1 MLGERLS
8 EISVNKR
15 KRKTVKINLLHI
27 LEERHSLLGDEGSCS
42 DLSANLCEIEDSEA
56 EEPPAVP
63 PPPARHT
70 DV

>member
-1 MLGERLS
+1 MFPSINDNEKDY
-8 EISVNKR
+8 VN
-15 KRKTVKINLLHI
+15 NLLHI
-27 LEERHSLLGDEGSCS
+27 SEERHSLLGDEGSCS

>member
-1 MLGERLS
+1 M
-8 EISVNKR
+8 
-15 KRKTVKINLLHI
+15 LHI

>member
-1 MLGERLS
+1 MFPFINDNEKDY
-8 EISVNKR
+8 VN
-15 KRKTVKINLLHI
+15 NLLHVP
-27 LEERHSLLGDEGSCS
+27 EERHSLLGDEGSCS